1 MAKHLRVCD
10 ISVRC
15 LVSDAFSELQT
26 KSTRSADAVRQCGQQ
41 VTSEAIVEVVQFVF
55 PAALVSLG
63 SPWSSLFT
71 KFLVPLEVQVLP
83 PQWEV
88 VVKNLVLSSRDII
101 PARPALIQLSV
112 T

>member
-63 SPWSSLFT
+63 SSLFT